1 MGGLYPKSTL
11 MTFWRSYLQTLI
23 PLLFLFG
30 GYQAIVVPLLEP
42 KPRASKSKW
51 VATNN
56 PSTSETQWWEH
67 YFVEGAWQ
75 RKSPLIIEREQ
86 CILLYQEREQIT
98 DTRWRFKPL
107 TIVIPQGSEK
117 GGKRAIFIENP
128 RGAEIQFK
136 SAFDWTAG
144 HPPPVINGQLLGDIK
159 IYSPPDPSSGQG
171 EMLIETRDMRI
182 DKRQIWTDK
191 QIKMKLGDSELE
203 GRYLSIYMDQDLL
216 SDAPTTS
223 PPTDSPFNGLD
234 YLQLIYVDK
243 VHLGLQPGGLWPSDR
258 IPNAKQ
264 LPAYA
269 KLDCRGRFV
278 FQFHQSMATFMD
290 GVHMEHHVEGMPV
303 DTFDCNELK
312 LNLGWSAAK
321 TATQVTTPAASSS
334 QTSSQWKLNRL
345 EATGLPGLDSNDQ
358 SRWIKLNAPGMQSE
372 AYGQHLVMDFVNGM
386 VSLSNVLPGTAPRN
400 SSRVFLKRE
409 SFQVSSPQV
418 QYQNP
423 GLINTDNTIADK
435 RLGWVLADGIGS
447 AQMESENEN
456 WSLRWSKRL
465 VIRPHEDRDLIMIE
479 GGANISSTQRGRF
492 VAEKLNMWVTPV
504 TPLLAER
511 LRPHYPDGNIP
522 DFVPELIQADG
533 DVMVHS
539 EELNAQVQSMAV
551 RFSFPDIT
559 EPPIRDT
566 VAPNA
571 SIANQRNG
579 STQGTGG
586 AGPSSGLVMT
596 PATPPLSP
604 PPSLPGAALPNG
616 MPIPT
621 PTLKTSP
628 SSLGLSQRPVKKSSP
643 INVTGNKLDATVSR
657 MGNMSTIDSLTLE
670 GNFTLTRD
678 QLTDET
684 QWPLTARGDKLVLL
698 GESKDITNIHLV
710 GTPAKISVGTGWVEA
725 NELQLSQTEQLF
737 WIDHPGELMI
747 PVEAL
752 QDTTPSAPTPSNAIP
767 TLLTT
772 PNGSRSD
779 RNDPSNT
786 SVRWLSAPRVQ
797 WGERMTFDGRIARFG
812 GGVALDCK
820 MQSAPETIWHMTANA
835 STMTLD
841 LANRIPLRFQ
851 QMREGQKDPTRA
863 TVKPELQ
870 IVRLDGNVDIRA
882 AQTDL
887 RGNRKSTENLQVPKI
902 EFNMPTKTW
911 IGYGPSQLWSRRL
924 GNSNPISPNSLS
936 PMTSLIQ
943 SNPAE
948 RLGSNNLQCLHL
960 TFLGRMEGSVGQRI
974 VSFYD
979 KIDALLSPIL
989 TWEDSIDVR
998 KSETLAT
1005 NQTRL
1010 WCDQLN
1016 LFDSASLSYN
1026 QSRTASSNGTWE
1038 IDALGNARLASK
1050 TESGDVIIDASRL
1063 GYAALNDSVRIDGTQ
1078 RRGAT
1083 IRRIP
1088 NGTSPAQAE
1097 ELQVSSASM
1106 QLKTGQ
1112 LEAQIKRIEGTLP
1125 PEYQRPGQNSQ
1136 IGPTG
1141 PGGASPT
1148 SPNGPVAP
1156 ALPSPRDF
1164 NPFQPRN
1171 GRP

>member
-1 MGGLYPKSTL
+1 MGGFYPQSTL

-23 PLLFLFG
+23 PLLLLFG

-42 KPRASKSKW
+42 KTRASKSKW
-51 VATNN
+51 VATANAV
-56 PSTSETQWWEH
+56 SSENQWWEH

-75 RKSPLIIEREQ
+75 RKTPLIIEREQ

-107 TIVIPQGSEK
+107 TIVIPQGNEK

-159 IYSPPDPSSGQG
+159 IYSPPDPNSGQG
-171 EMLIETRDMRI
+171 EMLIETKDMRI

-216 SDAPTTS
+216 SDAPTTPQS
-223 PPTDSPFNGLD
+223 GSPFNGLD

-243 VHLGLQPGGLWPSDR
+243 VHLGLQPGGFWPSDR

-264 LPAYA
+264 LPAHA

-278 FQFHQSMATFMD
+278 FQFHQSMASFMD

-312 LNLGWSAAK
+312 LTLGWSSP
-321 TATQVTTPAASSS
+321 TTTTPDNS
-334 QTSSQWKLNRL
+334 QSTSQWKLNRL

-400 SSRVFLKRE
+400 SSRAFLKRE

-423 GLINTDNTIADK
+423 GLINTENTISTK

-465 VIRPHEDRDLIMIE
+465 VIRPHEERDLIMIE
-479 GGANISSTQRGRF
+479 GGANISSTLRGRF
-492 VAEKLNMWVTPV
+492 VAEKLNMWVSPV
-504 TPLLAER
+504 TPSLAER
-511 LRPHYPDGNIP
+511 LRPHYPDGNVP

-533 DVMVHS
+533 DVMVQS

-551 RFSFPDIT
+551 RFNYPDINNQAI
-559 EPPIRDT
+559 PNT

-571 SIANQRNG
+571 SLSNQLNG
-579 STQGTGG
+579 SDPGI
-586 AGPSSGLVMT
+586 SGEGLGSGMVMN

-604 PPSLPGAALPNG
+604 PPTSRPGALLPNG
-616 MPIPT
+616 MPIT
-621 PTLKTSP
+621 NPTLKTTP
-628 SSLGLSQRPVKKSSP
+628 SAIGLSQRTERKSAP
-643 INVTGNKLDATVSR
+643 INVTGNKLDAAVSR
-657 MGNMSTIDSLTLE
+657 IGNLSIIDSLTLE
-670 GNFTLTRD
+670 GYFTLTRD

-684 QWPLTARGDKLVLL
+684 NWPLTARGDKLVLL
-698 GESKDITNIHLV
+698 GESKDITNIHLI

-737 WIDHPGELMI
+737 WIDHPGELFL

-752 QDTTPSAPTPSNAIP
+752 QDAAPTVSTPANAIP
-767 TLLTT
+767 SLLTT
-772 PNGSRSD
+772 PTGTMND
-779 RNDPSNT
+779 RNNPSNT

-835 STMTLD
+835 NTLTLD

-851 QMREGQKDPTRA
+851 QMREGPKNLSQPA
-863 TVKPELQ
+863 TKPELQ
-870 IVRLDGNVDIRA
+870 LVRLDGNVDIRA

-911 IGYGPSQLWSRRL
+911 IGYGPGQLWSRRL

-936 PMTSLIQ
+936 PTTSLIQ

-948 RLGSNNLQCLHL
+948 RLGTNSLQCLHL

-989 TWEDSIDVR
+989 NWEDSVDVR
-998 KSETLAT
+998 KSEILAT

-1026 QSRTASSNGTWE
+1026 QSRNTSANGTWE

-1050 TESGDVIIDASRL
+1050 TDSGDVIVDASRL
-1063 GYAALNDSVRIDGTQ
+1063 GYAAINDSVRIDGTP

-1088 NGTSPAQAE
+1088 KGTSAAQAE

-1106 QLKTGQ
+1106 QLRTGQ
-1112 LEAQIKRIEGTLP
+1112 LEAQIKRIEGALP
-1125 PEYQRPGQNSQ
+1125 PEYQRPGQPS
-1136 IGPTG
+1136 PTG
-1141 PGGASPT
+1141 PTVPSGSPQAK
-1148 SPNGPVAP
+1148 PAPVAP
-1156 ALPSPRDF
+1156 SLPSPRDF

>member
-1 MGGLYPKSTL
+1 
-11 MTFWRSYLQTLI
+11 
-23 PLLFLFG
+23 
-30 GYQAIVVPLLEP
+30 
-42 KPRASKSKW
+42 
-51 VATNN
+51 
-56 PSTSETQWWEH
+56 
-67 YFVEGAWQ
+67 
-75 RKSPLIIEREQ
+75 
-86 CILLYQEREQIT
+86 
-98 DTRWRFKPL
+98 
-107 TIVIPQGSEK
+107 
-117 GGKRAIFIENP
+117 
-128 RGAEIQFK
+128 
-136 SAFDWTAG
+136 
-144 HPPPVINGQLLGDIK
+144 
-159 IYSPPDPSSGQG
+159 
-171 EMLIETRDMRI
+171 
-182 DKRQIWTDK
+182 
-191 QIKMKLGDSELE
+191 
-203 GRYLSIYMDQDLL
+203 
-216 SDAPTTS
+216 
-223 PPTDSPFNGLD
+223 
-234 YLQLIYVDK
+234 
-243 VHLGLQPGGLWPSDR
+243 
-258 IPNAKQ
+258 
-264 LPAYA
+264 
-269 KLDCRGRFV
+269 
-278 FQFHQSMATFMD
+278 
-290 GVHMEHHVEGMPV
+290 
-303 DTFDCNELK
+303 
-312 LNLGWSAAK
+312 
-321 TATQVTTPAASSS
+321 
-334 QTSSQWKLNRL
+334 
-345 EATGLPGLDSNDQ
+345 
-358 SRWIKLNAPGMQSE
+358 
-372 AYGQHLVMDFVNGM
+372 
-386 VSLSNVLPGTAPRN
+386 
-400 SSRVFLKRE
+400 
-409 SFQVSSPQV
+409 
-418 QYQNP
+418 
-423 GLINTDNTIADK
+423 
-435 RLGWVLADGIGS
+435 
-447 AQMESENEN
+447 
-456 WSLRWSKRL
+456 
-465 VIRPHEDRDLIMIE
+465 
-479 GGANISSTQRGRF
+479 
-492 VAEKLNMWVTPV
+492 
-504 TPLLAER
+504 
-511 LRPHYPDGNIP
+511 
-522 DFVPELIQADG
+522 
-533 DVMVHS
+533 
-539 EELNAQVQSMAV
+539 
-551 RFSFPDIT
+551 
-559 EPPIRDT
+559 
-566 VAPNA
+566 
-571 SIANQRNG
+571 
-579 STQGTGG
+579 
-586 AGPSSGLVMT
+586 
-596 PATPPLSP
+596 
-604 PPSLPGAALPNG
+604 
-616 MPIPT
+616 
-621 PTLKTSP
+621 
-628 SSLGLSQRPVKKSSP
+628 
-643 INVTGNKLDATVSR
+643 

-851 QMREGQKDPTRA
+851 QMRKGQNDPTRA

-911 IGYGPSQLWSRRL
+911 IGYGPGQLWSRRL

-1078 RRGAT
+1078 RRAAT

>member
-1 MGGLYPKSTL
+1 
-11 MTFWRSYLQTLI
+11 
-23 PLLFLFG
+23 
-30 GYQAIVVPLLEP
+30 
-42 KPRASKSKW
+42 
-51 VATNN
+51 
-56 PSTSETQWWEH
+56 
-67 YFVEGAWQ
+67 
-75 RKSPLIIEREQ
+75 
-86 CILLYQEREQIT
+86 
-98 DTRWRFKPL
+98 
-107 TIVIPQGSEK
+107 
-117 GGKRAIFIENP
+117 
-128 RGAEIQFK
+128 
-136 SAFDWTAG
+136 
-144 HPPPVINGQLLGDIK
+144 
-159 IYSPPDPSSGQG
+159 
-171 EMLIETRDMRI
+171 
-182 DKRQIWTDK
+182 
-191 QIKMKLGDSELE
+191 
-203 GRYLSIYMDQDLL
+203 
-216 SDAPTTS
+216 
-223 PPTDSPFNGLD
+223 
-234 YLQLIYVDK
+234 
-243 VHLGLQPGGLWPSDR
+243 
-258 IPNAKQ
+258 
-264 LPAYA
+264 
-269 KLDCRGRFV
+269 
-278 FQFHQSMATFMD
+278 
-290 GVHMEHHVEGMPV
+290 
-303 DTFDCNELK
+303 
-312 LNLGWSAAK
+312 
-321 TATQVTTPAASSS
+321 
-334 QTSSQWKLNRL
+334 
-345 EATGLPGLDSNDQ
+345 
-358 SRWIKLNAPGMQSE
+358 
-372 AYGQHLVMDFVNGM
+372 
-386 VSLSNVLPGTAPRN
+386 
-400 SSRVFLKRE
+400 
-409 SFQVSSPQV
+409 
-418 QYQNP
+418 
-423 GLINTDNTIADK
+423 
-435 RLGWVLADGIGS
+435 
-447 AQMESENEN
+447 
-456 WSLRWSKRL
+456 
-465 VIRPHEDRDLIMIE
+465 
-479 GGANISSTQRGRF
+479 
-492 VAEKLNMWVTPV
+492 
-504 TPLLAER
+504 LLAER

-533 DVMVHS
+533 DVMVQS

-851 QMREGQKDPTRA
+851 QMRKGQNDPTRA

-911 IGYGPSQLWSRRL
+911 IGYGPGQLWSRRL

-1078 RRGAT
+1078 RRAAT